1 MFSIINIYNCKT
13 IINILLLIIYI
24 NHEITRKIK
33 STKNTPKFNTISN
46 GCKLNMSQNAYSL
59 LENGKTRIDEQKIIQ
74 IVKALQIKP
83 KELISDD
90 LLD

>member
-1 MFSIINIYNCKT
+1 
-13 IINILLLIIYI
+13 
-24 NHEITRKIK
+24 
-33 STKNTPKFNTISN
+33 
-46 GCKLNMSQNAYSL
+46 MSQNAYSL